1 MIDLTSAVIAPN
13 LLSCNLD
20 PLSYI
25 APPGIPQDRVKMLR
39 DAFWHTVNSVEYK
52 RQAKKVFRIDLD
64 HLRGEVLARFMK
76 SVMEASPEAVTL
88 LKKLLTK

>member
-1 MIDLTSAVIAPN
+1 MGRP
-13 LLSCNLD
+13 
-20 PLSYI
+20 YI

-39 DAFWHTVNSVEYK
+39 DAFWQTVNSVEYK

-64 HLRGEVLARFMK
+64 PLRGEVLERFMK
-76 SVMEASPEAVTL
+76 NVMEASPEAVTL